1 MSEDTGAR
9 PAVAGAAA
17 EERPWADASRPL
29 ADRVEALLAAMSLDE
44 KLAQLAS
51 VWIGAELGGGNVAP
65 MQEAF
70 ANPAPVE
77 EAGAHGLGHFTR
89 PLGTSPVDPVEGAR
103 RLAGFQE
110 ELIERTR
117 LGLPAIAH
125 EECLTGFTTFGAT
138 VFPTPLGLAA
148 TFDPAGVERMTRAI
162 GESMRAVGVHQG
174 LSPVLD
180 VVRDYRWGRVEE
192 TMGEDPYLVGMI
204 GSAYVRGLES
214 AGVVATLKH
223 FVGYSASDAARNHAP
238 VSMGPRTLRDVM
250 LVPFE
255 MALREGGAR
264 SVMNSYSEIDGL
276 PAAADPALFTGVLRD
291 EWGFEGTVV
300 SDYWAIAFLQIMH
313 RVAADSGEAGALA
326 LEAGIDVELP
336 HVRCYAEPLAEAVR
350 SGRVPESLVDR
361 AARRVLRQKGEL
373 GLLDAD
379 WSPESPAMAAG
390 ELDIDPPEHR
400 AIARELAEASI
411 VLLAN
416 DGTLPLREDIASV
429 ALVGPCADDPLAFL
443 GCYSYPNHGVMSGHA
458 DMGLG
463 IGVPTLLDALVQELP
478 EGAVRHEP
486 GCAVMEPDRSGI
498 AAAVEAARAADVCIA
513 VVGDRPGLF
522 GRGTS
527 GEGCDAEDLSL
538 PGIQGELV
546 AAVLET
552 GTPVVL
558 VVVSGR
564 PYALGPFAGRPA
576 AMVQAFLPGEEG
588 GAALAGVL
596 SGRVT
601 PSGRLPVQ
609 VPRSTGAQPSTYLH
623 PILGGHSG
631 EVSNLDPTPL
641 FPFGHGLSYTSFAYA
656 DFALAAEETPTDGE
670 VEVSCVVRNTGD
682 RAGTEVVQLYI
693 ADPVAQVTRPVIQL
707 AGFHRLALEPGA
719 GARVSFRLHA
729 DRTAFTGRDL
739 RRIVEPGE
747 IRVLVGASSGDI
759 RGEGSVRLTGDV
771 REVGHDRVLITRG
784 SAVPSAD
791 TSRSS

>member
-204 GSAYVRGLES
+204 GAGYVRGLES
-214 AGVVATLKH
+214 CGLVATLKH

-250 LVPFE
+250 LIPFE
-255 MALREGGAR
+255 MAVREGGAR

-276 PAAADPALFTGVLRD
+276 PAAADPGLFTGVLRD

-300 SDYWAIAFLQIMH
+300 SDYWAIAFLEIMH
-313 RVAADSGEAGALA
+313 RVAADSSEAGALA

-336 HVRCYAEPLAEAVR
+336 HVRCYAEPLAAAVR
-350 SGRVPESLVDR
+350 SGRVDEALVDR

-379 WSPESPAMAAG
+379 WSPEAPAMAAG
-390 ELDIDPPEHR
+390 ALDIDPPGHR

-416 DGTLPLREDIASV
+416 DGMLPLGRDVRRV

-443 GCYSYPNHGVMSGHA
+443 GCYSYPNHGVMAGHA
-458 DMGLG
+458 GMGLG
-463 IGVPTLLDALVQELP
+463 VEVPTLLDALAGELP
-478 EGAVRHEP
+478 EPSIAHEP
-486 GCAVMEPDRSGI
+486 GCPIMEPDRSGLP
-498 AAAVEAARAADVCIA
+498 AAVEAARAADVCIA

-546 AAVLET
+546 EALLDT

-558 VVVSGR
+558 VVTSGR
-564 PYALGPFAGRPA
+564 PYSLGRHAGRTA
-576 AMVQAFLPGEEG
+576 AIVQAFLPGEEG
-588 GAALAGVL
+588 GGALAGVL
-596 SGRVT
+596 SGRVA

-609 VPRSTGAQPSTYLH
+609 VPRNTGAQPSTYLH
-623 PILGGHSG
+623 PVLGGHSG

-641 FPFGHGLSYTSFAYA
+641 FPFGHGLSYTAFEYA
-656 DFALAAEETPTDGE
+656 DFALGATEISVDGE
-670 VEVSCVVRNTGD
+670 VDVSCVVHNAGD

-707 AGFHRLALEPGA
+707 VGFHRVALEPGER
-719 GARVSFRLHA
+719 ARVRFRLHA

-747 IRVLVGASSGDI
+747 IRVMIGASSADI
-759 RGEGSVRLTGDV
+759 RGLGSVQLTGDV
-771 REVGHDRVLITRG
+771 RAVGHDRALTTPATVESLAASG
-784 SAVPSAD
+784 
-791 TSRSS
+791 

>member
-1 MSEDTGAR
+1 
-9 PAVAGAAA
+9 
-17 EERPWADASRPL
+17 
-29 ADRVEALLAAMSLDE
+29 
-44 KLAQLAS
+44 
-51 VWIGAELGGGNVAP
+51 
-65 MQEAF
+65 
-70 ANPAPVE
+70 
-77 EAGAHGLGHFTR
+77 
-89 PLGTSPVDPVEGAR
+89 
-103 RLAGFQE
+103 
-110 ELIERTR
+110 
-117 LGLPAIAH
+117 
-125 EECLTGFTTFGAT
+125 
-138 VFPTPLGLAA
+138 
-148 TFDPAGVERMTRAI
+148 
-162 GESMRAVGVHQG
+162 
-174 LSPVLD
+174 
-180 VVRDYRWGRVEE
+180 
-192 TMGEDPYLVGMI
+192 
-204 GSAYVRGLES
+204 
-214 AGVVATLKH
+214 
-223 FVGYSASDAARNHAP
+223 
-238 VSMGPRTLRDVM
+238 
-250 LVPFE
+250 
-255 MALREGGAR
+255 
-264 SVMNSYSEIDGL
+264 
-276 PAAADPALFTGVLRD
+276 
-291 EWGFEGTVV
+291 
-300 SDYWAIAFLQIMH
+300 
-313 RVAADSGEAGALA
+313 
-326 LEAGIDVELP
+326 
-336 HVRCYAEPLAEAVR
+336 
-350 SGRVPESLVDR
+350 
-361 AARRVLRQKGEL
+361 
-373 GLLDAD
+373 
-379 WSPESPAMAAG
+379 
-390 ELDIDPPEHR
+390 
-400 AIARELAEASI
+400 

-416 DGTLPLREDIASV
+416 DGPLPLREGIASV

-463 IGVPTLLDALVQELP
+463 IEVPTLLDALVQELP

-486 GCAVMEPDRSGI
+486 GCPVMEPDRSGI
-498 AAAVEAARAADVCIA
+498 AAAVEAARAAEVCIA

-546 AAVLET
+546 EAVLET

-558 VVVSGR
+558 IVVSGR

-656 DFALAAEETPTDGE
+656 DFALAAEEIPTDGE
-670 VEVSCVVRNTGD
+670 VEVSCVVHNTGD

-693 ADPVAQVTRPVIQL
+693 ADPVAHVTRPVIQL

-759 RGEGSVRLTGDV
+759 RGEGSVRLTGHV
-771 REVGHDRVLITRG
+771 REVGHDRVLTTPG
-784 SAVPSAD
+784 SAVPLAD
-791 TSRSS
+791 TSRS